1 MGLYSLLGVQDA
13 ERNTIEL
20 DFMGPAIDEPAA
32 EAHQTLLER
41 GVPGLSD
48 EQKAAWSRFIVS
60 LMVRTPDKVQ
70 DIRAK
75 GREKLRQTLE
85 ADPEEYATVRN
96 GNPAETLWEW
106 LQQNNPHVLYTPL
119 TDHRSALSRAICGSR
134 PRRKLIEGRWPRSP
148 QSRTIGS
155 SFPA

>member
-1 MGLYSLLGVQDA
+1 
-13 ERNTIEL
+13 
-20 DFMGPAIDEPAA
+20 MGPAIGEPAA
-32 EAHQTLLER
+32 DAHQTLLTR
-41 GVPGLSD
+41 DVRGLSD

-85 ADPEEYATVRN
+85 ADPEEYARVRN

-106 LQQNNPHVLYTPL
+106 LQKTNPHVIENFGVSVLPEMMDSEMLNKGVMSGYWATMPVDASRFDLLISDRPL
-119 TDHRSALSRAICGSR
+119 IYV
-134 PRRKLIEGRWPRSP
+134 PERRFL
-148 QSRTIGS
+148 
-155 SFPA
+155 